1 VTNQTVHP
9 PGGKPQSGPSQAGP
23 AQNGPA
29 QSSSAQPSSAQS
41 ASAPAS
47 SAQSSSTQSSS
58 TQSSSAKPDATQS
71 RPGESA
77 SKARRSA
84 DLPPDLP
91 RRRSSG
97 LLLVILML
105 VVAAIAFAMLSP
117 DQVRQIVAPFM
128 GRTPPSATIAVTPA
142 PGSSDTKTSQ
152 APASSAP
159 ERPARPSAS
168 SAISPAAPSNLP
180 AVADQLQTLRGG
192 FADLTSRLGNLEQSA
207 DNMRAANLANRLDS
221 LEAKM
226 TGLVEQPVVT
236 PNALADALTETRQAA
251 QAAAEESA
259 RTVAED
265 AARTA
270 AEQVAQKTS
279 QEAAQAAT
287 RAAQEAVQKATAGHK
302 DLAPALA
309 DLDKRLAAL
318 EKMAPAVVAIADI
331 EKRLTGLEK
340 MAPAVAA
347 IADLERRLGA
357 LEKTAASSS
366 SLTELD
372 RRLTGVEKTAGPLV
386 AQSQNALWGEALALG
401 LLNLRQAL
409 DRGAPYADVLGALRI
424 AAASDA
430 VLTAE
435 VDRLAPAAA
444 RGAPTIVTL
453 RQRLLALPITETS
466 ASPAAK
472 TSSAS
477 PDTPTEPAGF
487 WAGIWQRFASV
498 VTVRRL
504 DANAQTTG
512 GSQSGAMGTAV
523 ERASAR
529 LTSDDLAGAIGL
541 LDDEATRRN
550 LSPAQQTALD
560 DWLRDARARLA
571 AETGFATLSRRSLA
585 LFSAKAEAPSSPA
598 AAPTRATPNVAPT
611 TPPSSSSSGQD
622 AATPG
627 DTLPE
632 P

>member
-1 VTNQTVHP
+1 
-9 PGGKPQSGPSQAGP
+9 
-23 AQNGPA
+23 
-29 QSSSAQPSSAQS
+29 
-41 ASAPAS
+41 
-47 SAQSSSTQSSS
+47 
-58 TQSSSAKPDATQS
+58 
-71 RPGESA
+71 
-77 SKARRSA
+77 
-84 DLPPDLP
+84 
-91 RRRSSG
+91 
-97 LLLVILML
+97 
-105 VVAAIAFAMLSP
+105 
-117 DQVRQIVAPFM
+117 
-128 GRTPPSATIAVTPA
+128 
-142 PGSSDTKTSQ
+142 
-152 APASSAP
+152 
-159 ERPARPSAS
+159 
-168 SAISPAAPSNLP
+168 
-180 AVADQLQTLRGG
+180 LQTLRSG
-192 FADLTSRLGNLEQSA
+192 FADLTSRLGSLEQSA

-259 RTVAED
+259 RAVAED

-287 RAAQEAVQKATAGHK
+287 RAAQEAVQKATAGQK
-302 DLAPALA
+302 NLAPALA
-309 DLDKRLAAL
+309 DLDKRLVAL

-386 AQSQNALWGEALALG
+386 TQSQNALWGEALALG

-409 DRGAPYADVLGALRI
+409 DRGTPYADVLGALRI

-444 RGAPTIVTL
+444 RGAPTIATL

-466 ASPAAK
+466 APSTAD
-472 TSSAS
+472 TSSA
-477 PDTPTEPAGF
+477 TPETPAEQVGF

-504 DANAQTTG
+504 DANAQATG

-550 LSPAQQTALD
+550 LSPAQQSALD

-585 LFSAKAEAPSSPA
+585 LFSAKADMSASPTPVPASSAPAPSPSTPSPSGPAAPATPAPSAAPADKPDSGA
-598 AAPTRATPNVAPT
+598 AAPGD
-611 TPPSSSSSGQD
+611 PS
-622 AATPG
+622 PG
-627 DTLPE
+627 P
-632 P
+632 